1 MNKKSVLGFIVIT
14 ILLISCQK
22 KERDME
28 FVKQEMTNMGYDGT
42 FREPSGTLETTAI
55 NLVGIDEML
64 IYESAGNHIVVLQFR
79 STNEEE
85 IRNRIESV
93 ITFVEP
99 FLSPED
105 IDNINNHRELL
116 DENSLIHNNMMLVWQ
131 TEKPE
136 DLVTLIEKNF

>member
-116 DENSLIHNNMMLVWQ
+116 DENSVIHNNMMLVWQ